1 MEFMSARHAKQKKPG
16 STITQKELAR
26 RLKISQMTISRVL
39 NNRPGVGAK
48 LKQEI
53 LEQMAR
59 HGYVHDQVAAGLRS
73 KTTRTVGLIVPDITD
88 SFFPEITRN
97 IEMEARGEAYRI
109 ILTQSYESYEQEV
122 QAVTILRGL
131 RVAGMIIAPSGTQAD
146 VRNYRLLEKL
156 EIPFVFIDRVKEKVG
171 CSSVV
176 TDVEKG
182 AWELGRYLIG
192 RGYRRWGYIGGPEGI
207 SSSEEH
213 LRGICRSLTEAGRN
227 PDEMVCVR
235 TGFSESDGQRGVG
248 TILKQGRPDV
258 IVCIN
263 DPVAMG
269 AYAHLKELKFRVP
282 EDVALAGFSDLKWS
296 GLLEVPLTT
305 VREPTAEIG
314 RWAMRILLDE
324 IRDPDSPRQRMKL
337 EPELVIRQSA

>member
-1 MEFMSARHAKQKKPG
+1 MKTSKRDKTG
-16 STITQKELAR
+16 SSVTQKELAR

-53 LEQMAR
+53 LAQMAR
-59 HGYVHDQVAAGLRS
+59 HGYVHDQVAAGLRA

-88 SFFPEITRN
+88 SFFPEITRS
-97 IEMEARGEAYRI
+97 IEMEARNEAYRI
-109 ILTQSYESYEQEV
+109 VLTQSYESYEQET

-146 VRNYRLLEKL
+146 VKSYRLLEKL
-156 EIPFVFIDRVKEKVG
+156 DIPFVFIDRVKEKIG
-171 CSSVV
+171 CSYVV

-182 AWELGRYLIG
+182 ALELGRYLIG

-213 LRGICRSLTEAGRN
+213 LRGICRSLTDGGCN
-227 PDEMVCVR
+227 PDEMIRVR
-235 TGFSESDGQRGVG
+235 TGFSESDGRRGVEA
-248 TILKQGRPDV
+248 ILNQGRPEV

-269 AYAHLKELKFRVP
+269 AYSYLKDQKLRVP
-282 EDVALAGFSDLKWS
+282 GDVALAGFSDLKWS

-314 RWAMRILLDE
+314 RWAMRILLDQ
-324 IRDPDSPRQRMKL
+324 IRNPDAPRQKMKL